1 MAPGKQP
8 SRSPKDLTA
17 EVDALLKKLPYAD
30 PAAPGPGMQPGVG
43 GGASVPLTASGNRR
57 AAQLLSPAEQRQA
70 NPWVWARVG
79 LAAVLAVALT
89 QWPYARACGFG
100 LFAYGTAVL
109 VLLVAGG
116 WCAIASWKRRLPW
129 AHVLALIMVF
139 WGITLA
145 AEIVLPRIG
154 YASEHATWRCLS

>member
-1 MAPGKQP
+1 MAQGKQP
-8 SRSPKDLTA
+8 SRSPKDLAA

-30 PAAPGPGMQPGVG
+30 PAAPDSGMQTGPGGA
-43 GGASVPLTASGNRR
+43 ASVPLSASGNRR

-70 NPWVWARVG
+70 NLWVWARVG
-79 LAAVLAVALT
+79 LAAVFAVALT

-109 VLLVAGG
+109 VLQVAGG

-129 AHVLALIMVF
+129 AHAFALIMVF

-145 AEIVLPRIG
+145 AEIVLPRVG
-154 YASEHATWRCLS
+154 YASEQATWWCVS